1 MPFLGILEV
10 ISIRWHDI
18 LGIRPESNDEIMKRC
33 LLALTMIILSIALS
47 SVSFREPEPSIQSVR
62 KYSPSCG
69 YTIIEFGVGI
79 DCNGDTV
86 KIVRKNGGQ
95 ALL

>member
-1 MPFLGILEV
+1 LGILV
-10 ISIRWHDI
+10 TIRGRWHDI
-18 LGIRPESNDEIMKRC
+18 LSNTPESNDGIMKRC
-33 LLALTMIILSIALS
+33 LQALTLIILSIALS
-47 SVSFREPEPSIQSVR
+47 SVSFRGPGSSIQTVK

-86 KIVRKNGGQ
+86 KIVRKNGAQ
-95 ALL
+95 ALI